1 MFLEGDGL
9 HLKTMTEITKG
20 NQLVC
25 LYTHTKIC
33 ETRNEIQALS
43 QYWLMWIWEKIKWD
57 RNWHPHKAGVRSLW
71 DLTPDALR
79 WGPQPP
85 GSDAWRSEV
94 GSAASGIW
102 RLMLWGGVRSLR
114 DLTPD
119 ALSAADVTREEIK
132 CTVSVMCLSHPETTP
147 HPLGVCGKIGFHQ
160 TGLWFQKRLGNAII
174 KKARKLIGMA
184 KGHKAPIIRRQ
195 NVQRQ
200 SSSG

>member
-1 MFLEGDGL
+1 
-9 HLKTMTEITKG
+9 MTEITKG

-33 ETRNEIQALS
+33 ERRNGIQAFS

-57 RNWHPHKAGVRSLW
+57 RNWHPHKAGVRSLR
-71 DLTPDALR
+71 DLTPDGLR

-85 GSDAWRSEV
+85 GSDAWCSECSWCNKSRNQV
-94 GSAASGIW
+94 HG
-102 RLMLWGGVRSLR
+102 
-114 DLTPD
+114 
-119 ALSAADVTREEIK
+119 K
-132 CTVSVMCLSHPETTP
+132 CHVLESPWN
-147 HPLGVCGKIGFHQ
+147 LGVCGKIGFHQ

-174 KKARKLIGMA
+174 KKACKLIGMA
-184 KGHKAPIIRRQ
+184 EGHKAPIIRRQ